1 MHCHRKF
8 DRKYLH
14 LVIQQMLSPKVTYK
28 SETQSSHHA
37 REIYVNK
44 NIALRS
50 KSMQYNCNYELPD
63 QSYREGN
70 REEFKQEKSNRKWE
84 KRGRERQMLLGEESR
99 CSWKS
104 WVFMTFL
111 KEEGPPCFN
120 SEQNQAKYFPGRLD
134 NFHIP
139 LWVKAG
145 ALYASPVL
153 CLGTLCSSIQCY
165 YVKGQNLM

>member
-1 MHCHRKF
+1 
-8 DRKYLH
+8 
-14 LVIQQMLSPKVTYK
+14 
-28 SETQSSHHA
+28 
-37 REIYVNK
+37 
-44 NIALRS
+44 
-50 KSMQYNCNYELPD
+50 
-63 QSYREGN
+63 
-70 REEFKQEKSNRKWE
+70 
-84 KRGRERQMLLGEESR
+84 MLLGEESR

-165 YVKGQNLM
+165 YVKGQNLMWTVKQVKGDLFLACISSLITESRFDFKMFEWMLCILFWWFMSVFNRAKADICVQAKEILLTQLWDITFQMHLIAVTLIYNV